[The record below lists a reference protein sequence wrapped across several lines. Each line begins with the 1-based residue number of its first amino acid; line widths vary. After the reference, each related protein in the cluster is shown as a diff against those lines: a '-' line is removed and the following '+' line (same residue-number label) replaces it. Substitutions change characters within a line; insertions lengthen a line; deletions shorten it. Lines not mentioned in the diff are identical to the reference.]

1 MERMNIWQTK
11 ISKLE
16 AYGFT
21 LSGIARAIGIEP
33 QSVSDIKHGRTKEPR
48 GMAAVKLYQLRPD
61 IFGTPPT
68 NHRQEVPDAA

>member
-1 MERMNIWQTK
+1 MNIWQTK

-16 AYGFT
+16 AQGFT
-21 LSGIARAIGIEP
+21 VSGIARAIGIEP

-61 IFGTPPT
+61 IFGETPT